1 MYSLAAMI
9 LRVPRPILACALLLS
24 ATLGCRTSMPQT
36 EDVLIARL
44 SRTNSA
50 QLDRIRTAFRANN
63 PGYDLAFE
71 TNVVR
76 LEPAETPRVVFIQDG
91 EGMVA
96 VTHPDQAAAFSEAG
110 VGDVVLLRP
119 GQALESQD
127 LLDLVVFTSPTELP
141 EYLPSTIRPDWDP
154 DITDTPGGCAT
165 ETGAYRRILLTWQS
179 ENGPYVYHALNAHRV
194 RITDSFTHYH
204 PHVGGFDEFYL
215 VQMALPGARL
225 LTSTA
230 VDAIES
236 PETVT
241 PEEAAALFD
250 EHRVEVGDLIY
261 LPRGTVHRGV
271 GGVLAQVITVPGFVP
286 GAEIGVDEQLAL
298 INDRLG
304 LKEASALPVHGVVP
318 VEAAVVK

>member
-1 MYSLAAMI
+1 MYPLSAMKI
-9 LRVPRPILACALLLS
+9 RASYTILACLLLLP
-24 ATLGCRTSMPQT
+24 AVLGCQISPAKT

-44 SRTNSA
+44 SQADSG
-50 QLDRIRTAFRANN
+50 QLDRIRKSFRANN
-63 PGYDLAFE
+63 PGYDVAFE

-76 LEPAETPRVVFIQDG
+76 LEPAETPRVVFVQG
-91 EGMVA
+91 GQGMVA

-119 GQALESQD
+119 GEALESQD
-127 LLDLVVFTSPTELP
+127 LLDVVVFTSPTELP
-141 EYLPSTIRPDWDP
+141 DYLPSMIRPDWDP

-204 PHVGGFDEFYL
+204 PHVEGFDEFYL
-215 VQMALPGARL
+215 VQMVQPGALL
-225 LTSTA
+225 LTSNA

-241 PEEAAALFD
+241 PEEAATLFD
-250 EHRVEVGDLIY
+250 EHRLEVGDLIY

-286 GAEIGVDEQLAL
+286 GAEIGVDEQLAQ

-304 LKEASALPVHGVVP
+304 LKEANALPVHGVKP
-318 VEAAVVK
+318 MEAAVR